1 MTGKNRENQLFSV
14 VVVGLEFNAPLDTI
28 YVISVKSTVAPFLI
42 QNALVSFVLTY
53 RFMNSRSQ

>member
-1 MTGKNRENQLFSV
+1 MIGKNRENQLFSV
-14 VVVGLEFNAPLDTI
+14 VVALEFNAPLDTI

-42 QNALVSFVLTY
+42 QNVLVSFVLTY